1 MDNFV
6 ERLRSE
12 LDLVQT
18 ALKEKRVTATAADG
32 LVKVTVNGHQ
42 EITAVFLDPQAL
54 YPKNQAPLEEAVLAA
69 VNEAIQ
75 LSRQLLREEIS
86 RLAGGINQAGYPDF
100 F

>member
-32 LVKVTVNGHQ
+32 LVKVTANGHQ
-42 EITAVFLDPQAL
+42 EITVVFLDPQAL